1 MNLWLELDNWPAQLV
16 RVQHWGGGG
25 RQVRIL
31 PGRLVA
37 FFAAV
42 PGGSN
47 KMYINLYILDNYIHL
62 QNLSTIVQS

>member
-1 MNLWLELDNWPAQLV
+1 MNLWL
-16 RVQHWGGGG
+16 GGGG
-25 RQVRIL
+25 GGDRFEFCQ
-31 PGRLVA
+31 GRLVA

-62 QNLSTIVQS
+62 QNLSTIVQSSDNANKIINIG